1 MIINRIWFIR
11 EAFSAIKLLLN
22 ITIRSV
28 FGIKV
33 RSVKSSEKQFS
44 KCVHKDFSIWL
55 SKSKWKGVSSSKLQ
69 SEQREGASNPKKKT
83 ILFKKRILFKIPAK
97 MW

>member
-1 MIINRIWFIR
+1 M
-11 EAFSAIKLLLN
+11 
-22 ITIRSV
+22 

-44 KCVHKDFSIWL
+44 KCVHKDFLIWL

-69 SEQREGASNPKKKT
+69 SEQREGASNPKKKQFY
-83 ILFKKRILFKIPAK
+83 LKKEYYLKFLQKCGK
-97 MW
+97 